1 MRYLRGLLLITVLA
15 PASFACRADGTT
27 ASADAG
33 ELGSAARGAYAP
45 ATPGSIAERR
55 IQRLPDPQPGFGESA
70 AKGGEAIQDVIATR
84 EEPRLEDRADHEK
97 SASDFDEPQRGSE
110 VQ

>member
-1 MRYLRGLLLITVLA
+1 MRYLRGLLLITLLA
-15 PASFACRADGTT
+15 PASFACKADGTT

-33 ELGSAARGAYAP
+33 GIGSATTGAYAP

-55 IQRLPDPQPGFGESA
+55 IQRVPDPQPGFGESA
-70 AKGGEAIQDVIATR
+70 ARGGEAIQEEIATR
-84 EEPRLEDRADHEK
+84 PERQEEQAPGER
-97 SASDFDEPQRGSE
+97 ASDVNEPQRGSE